1 VLGGTT
7 LSGPSSTE
15 LPAALDNIFSHHNIG
30 PFIGKQLIQKLVT
43 SNPSAGYV
51 TNVTNAFNTGTFTGP
66 NGTTFGSGNRGD
78 MQATIAAVLLDPE
91 ARTAPSDVN
100 YGHLR
105 EPVLFVTNTLRALGG
120 IVDSIGAPTT
130 DFVLGDE
137 FLPNGAGN
145 NVRMDQDVF
154 RSPTVFS
161 YYPPDNHLAGS
172 TLLAPEF
179 AIQSTSTS
187 LAHINMMYDFA
198 YHKMPLNARDR
209 PLGTWIDTTPYEP
222 ESAGDATA
230 LIDDLNLRLMHGSM
244 SQALYASV
252 QNAVTAITESNPTAR
267 VQEAIYLIASSS
279 EYQVER

>member
-1 VLGGTT
+1 
-7 LSGPSSTE
+7 
-15 LPAALDNIFSHHNIG
+15 
-30 PFIGKQLIQKLVT
+30 
-43 SNPSAGYV
+43 
-51 TNVTNAFNTGTFTGP
+51 
-66 NGTTFGSGNRGD
+66 
-78 MQATIAAVLLDPE
+78 
-91 ARTAPSDVN
+91 
-100 YGHLR
+100 
-105 EPVLFVTNTLRALGG
+105 
-120 IVDSIGAPTT
+120 
-130 DFVLGDE
+130 
-137 FLPNGAGN
+137 
-145 NVRMDQDVF
+145 MDQDVF